1 MGTLQDGTTSAQVT
15 ETTLKTA
22 SIQVERKRFNLMLK
36 ENALGRYVRIT
47 EVGPRKNSIIIPAT
61 GVEELV
67 KVLSEMDQ

>member
-47 EVGPRKNSIIIPAT
+47 EVGPRKNSIIIPAS
-61 GVEELV
+61 GVEELA
-67 KVLSEMDQ
+67 KVLSGMDR